1 MKRIFILILSL
12 ILIFSMVACTRDNID
27 SDKDTRLPTEGKE
40 EIENGIDDENP
51 DEEEE
56 TNTDQDKSEEV
67 SDKWPEDFMPEAP
80 KLEGDIVISK
90 EEGPKKYFLKFDNIE
105 YDEAVSYVNT
115 VKEAGFS
122 KNANDHIDRDAINY
136 KGMDE
141 DNNLLIF
148 HWNKN
153 GISKLELIKKK
164 N

>member
-90 EEGPKKYFLKFDNIE
+90 EEGPKKYFLKFDNI
-105 YDEAVSYVNT
+105 
-115 VKEAGFS
+115 
-122 KNANDHIDRDAINY
+122 
-136 KGMDE
+136 
-141 DNNLLIF
+141 
-148 HWNKN
+148 
-153 GISKLELIKKK
+153 
-164 N
+164 